1 MPITRDN
8 DGKQQCQSPAHP
20 LPWAIIPTTGDDS
33 PPSQNISPRQDE
45 GCRKASLTHWCL
57 LEIKKKK
64 EGFPAQMTPIGHNSR
79 GYNPNS
85 DYLPAQSSPRGT
97 AGSLQTNTTV
107 RSPAKLSIDP

>member
-1 MPITRDN
+1 MPITMDN

-64 EGFPAQMTPIGHNSR
+64 RRI
-79 GYNPNS
+79 
-85 DYLPAQSSPRGT
+85 SSPNDTNWAQFEG
-97 AGSLQTNTTV
+97 LQ
-107 RSPAKLSIDP
+107 PKQ